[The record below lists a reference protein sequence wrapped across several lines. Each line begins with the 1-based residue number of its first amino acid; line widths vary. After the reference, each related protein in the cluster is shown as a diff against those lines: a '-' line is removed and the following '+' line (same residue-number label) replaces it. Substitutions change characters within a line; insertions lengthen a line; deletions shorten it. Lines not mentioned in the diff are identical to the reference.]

1 MPDNVK
7 GVVGQAV
14 ADVSEAVIY
23 PVAQEVKQAVT
34 EGIESITG
42 SGSAAPQDPKIQAQK
57 KLEEEKSKQWALSV
71 IERNRQLDEQLKKI
85 RQAKEQQRMQQNQEV
100 KQEKRVKQFKVVQKQ
115 QLTKQIQIQRSQSER
130 KVGKGLGG

>member
-7 GVVGQAV
+7 GVVGQVV
-14 ADVSEAVIY
+14 ADVSEAVIH
-23 PVAQEVKQAVT
+23 PVVQEVKQAVT

-42 SGSAAPQDPKIQAQK
+42 SGSAAPQDPKIQVQK
-57 KLEEEKSKQWALSV
+57 KLEEEKRKQWALSV

-85 RQAKEQQRMQQNQEV
+85 RQAKEQHRMDSQEV